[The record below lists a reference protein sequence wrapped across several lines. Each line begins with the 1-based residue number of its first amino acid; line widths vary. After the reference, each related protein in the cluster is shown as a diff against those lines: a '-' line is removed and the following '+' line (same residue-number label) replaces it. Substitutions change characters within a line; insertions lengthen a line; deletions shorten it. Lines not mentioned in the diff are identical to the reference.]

1 MSTLQITSP
10 TELSIEIAGGSRF
23 PIHPLWLRERC
34 VDAKSIDLRTGQR
47 LEDPSDLD
55 LQLGLTSVA
64 EVDPGRYRIRFT
76 DGHEADFLT
85 EEEVK
90 NLTIRAGTLTD
101 DERKVSG
108 ISFR

>member
-64 EVDPGRYRIRFT
+64 EVEPGRYRIRFT
-76 DGHEADFLT
+76 DGHEADFLAR
-85 EEEVK
+85 EILARPVCRWGI
-90 NLTIRAGTLTD
+90 TIVRP
-101 DERKVSG
+101 SG
-108 ISFR
+108 CGMAR